1 MEAFDNTVLRGSCMQ
16 SRGQMTTIFDFPDV
30 KSIVV
35 CGDIHGEFEKL
46 VHNIAVRHK
55 MRDTLIIVAGD
66 CGFGFWSIAD
76 ELDFYFG
83 RSMDRIA
90 DANNYIAF
98 VRGNHDDPRYFDGE
112 RIGYERFRAVPDYS
126 VITTCGHQILCVG
139 GAVSIDRDSRT
150 EGKDW
155 WMNEGPALRPDL
167 MAEIASNGYRIDTV
181 VTHTAPSFCGF
192 AAPPA
197 FIKDAVLLADLRH
210 ERDVMD
216 SLLSHLYHDGH
227 PLRHWYFGHFHNSW
241 SAAIDGVNFT
251 LLDIMEM
258 KELR

>member
-1 MEAFDNTVLRGSCMQ
+1 MKTYNYPF
-16 SRGQMTTIFDFPDV
+16 V
-30 KSIVV
+30 KSVVV
-35 CGDIHGEFEKL
+35 CGDIHGEFENL
-46 VHNIAVRHK
+46 VYQCCVRYK

-83 RSMDRIA
+83 RPMDRIA

-112 RIGYERFRAVPDYS
+112 RIGYERFRAVPDFS

-167 MAEIASNGYRIDTV
+167 MAEIARKGFHIDTV
-181 VTHTAPSFCGF
+181 VTHTAPSFCEF
-192 AAPPA
+192 VTPPA
-197 FIKDAVLLADLRH
+197 DTDALILADLRH

-216 SLLSHLYHDGH
+216 GLLAHLHHDGH
-227 PLRHWYFGHFHNSW
+227 PLRRWFYGHFHSSW
-241 SAAIDGVNFT
+241 NAELDGVVFT
-251 LLDIMEM
+251 MLNCMELKQLL
-258 KELR
+258 